1 MNLFETILP
10 PLTQVVFLVAVGM
23 VCRVKGILSNQG
35 TGEISKLILN
45 VTLPIMLFVSGAQS
59 DVAELARQGPL
70 VFLAGIMCPVLG
82 FGIGA
87 LIAWLFKLPPRQAT
101 IVRVGAS
108 LSNTAFVGI
117 PVCAALWG
125 AQGALLAAIYDQGIN
140 FPLLLLA
147 PLAYGKAANKNLW
160 KELLLAPMVWGLA
173 LGILWNIAG
182 IGLASWLATPLG
194 VIGNV
199 TFPLSLVM
207 IGALAIPDQIE
218 TNIARP
224 LIAFLSARLLVVP
237 IIIWTIAL
245 ALGWHGVGVSVMIL
259 QTAMP
264 ASVTATVMARE
275 YGAEANLAASGA
287 MFSVL
292 FSLATIPLI
301 AMLVLGI

>member
-1 MNLFETILP
+1 MNLFENILP
-10 PLTQVVFLVAVGM
+10 PLTQVAFLVAIGAA
-23 VCRVKGILSNQG
+23 CRAKGVFTHYG
-35 TGEISKLILN
+35 TSEISKFILN

-59 DVAELARQGPL
+59 DVAELAYQGPI
-70 VFLAGIMCPVLG
+70 VFLAGVLCPLLG

-87 LIAWLFKLPPRQAT
+87 LVAWLFKLPPRQAT
-101 IVRVGAS
+101 VVRIGAA

-147 PLAYGKAANKNLW
+147 PLAYRQSTSKNLW

-173 LGILWNIAG
+173 LGIGWNLLG
-182 IGLASWLATPLG
+182 IGLPIWIETPLT

-199 TFPLSLVM
+199 TLPLSLVM
-207 IGALAIPDQIE
+207 IGALAMPN
-218 TNIARP
+218 TFAANFLRP
-224 LIAFLSARLLVVP
+224 LTAFLLSRLALVP
-237 IIIWTIAL
+237 IAVWAL
-245 ALGWHGVGVSVMIL
+245 ALVFGWHSTGVSVIIL

-264 ASVTATVMARE
+264 ASVTATVMAQE

-292 FSLATIPLI
+292 LSLATLPLI
-301 AMLVLGI
+301 AILVLGR